1 MFPEDILAAD
11 KLFREM
17 SLTLWGHARLNQVF
31 GVLFL
36 ILPLTHFGSTFKAFL
51 YEAKTFFLTRRT
63 NFGASWKDCFVY
75 TGINY
80 LLGRLNFQILSWIA
94 EVPYRVRAK
103 LLSGKLSQLQK
114 EFPENKRGLGDTYMK
129 IWQTD
134 KYLDGSWHWNFQLFG
149 KFDIQGIKPWS
160 KVPRY

>member
-1 MFPEDILAAD
+1 MFPEDLLAAA

-17 SLTLWGHARLNQVF
+17 SLILWGHAKLNQVF

-36 ILPLTHFGSTFKAFL
+36 ILPLTHFGPTFKAFL
-51 YEAKTFFLTRRT
+51 CEAKTFFLTRRT
-63 NFGASWKDCFVY
+63 NFGASWRDCFVY

-103 LLSGKLSQLQK
+103 PLPGKSSQQQK
-114 EFPENKRGLGDTYMK
+114 EFPKNKLGLGNTYIK

-134 KYLDGSWHWNFQLFG
+134 KYLDSSWHWNFQLFG
-149 KFDIQGIKPWS
+149 NFDIQGIKPWS
-160 KVPRY
+160 KVDRY